1 MPPKGYMPEQM
12 RCIRKTVMLETSKQI
27 YRVDRRQINLIR
39 FIFEAYEG
47 VAVVSTVEA
56 ATGLISLA
64 VAPGCE
70 AVAESVMDD
79 LSKSILIE
87 PAESDVQL
95 PSEEF

>member
-1 MPPKGYMPEQM
+1 
-12 RCIRKTVMLETSKQI
+12 LETSKRI

-56 ATGLISLA
+56 AKGLISLA

-70 AVAESVMDD
+70 TVAESVMDD
-79 LSKSILIE
+79 LGKCILIE
-87 PAESDVQL
+87 PEGSDIKTTI
-95 PSEEF
+95 

>member
-1 MPPKGYMPEQM
+1 
-12 RCIRKTVMLETSKQI
+12 MLETSKQI

-87 PAESDVQL
+87 PAASDVQL
-95 PSEEF
+95 LSEEY

>member
-1 MPPKGYMPEQM
+1 
-12 RCIRKTVMLETSKQI
+12 MLETSKQI

-56 ATGLISLA
+56 AAGLISLA

-87 PAESDVQL
+87 PGQSDAQL
-95 PSEEF
+95 PGEEF

>member
-1 MPPKGYMPEQM
+1 
-12 RCIRKTVMLETSKQI
+12 MLETSKQI
-27 YRVDRRQINLIR
+27 YRVDRRQINVIR

-47 VAVVSTVEA
+47 VAVVSTVDA

-79 LSKSILIE
+79 LRKSILIE
-87 PAESDVQL
+87 PAESEVQL

>member
-1 MPPKGYMPEQM
+1 
-12 RCIRKTVMLETSKQI
+12 MLETSKQI

-47 VAVVSTVEA
+47 VAVVSTIEA

-87 PAESDVQL
+87 PAQSDVQL
-95 PSEEF
+95 PSEDF

>member
-1 MPPKGYMPEQM
+1 MIEWNAKIEL
-12 RCIRKTVMLETSKQI
+12 KTSKQI

-56 ATGLISLA
+56 AAGLISLA

-87 PAESDVQL
+87 PAASDVQL
-95 PSEEF
+95 PSEEY

>member
-1 MPPKGYMPEQM
+1 
-12 RCIRKTVMLETSKQI
+12 MLETSKHI

-47 VAVVSTVEA
+47 IAVVSTVEA

-87 PAESDVQL
+87 PVESDIQL

>member
-1 MPPKGYMPEQM
+1 MIEWKAE
-12 RCIRKTVMLETSKQI
+12 IETETSKQL

-70 AVAESVMDD
+70 AVAEAVMDD

-95 PSEEF
+95 PSEEFK